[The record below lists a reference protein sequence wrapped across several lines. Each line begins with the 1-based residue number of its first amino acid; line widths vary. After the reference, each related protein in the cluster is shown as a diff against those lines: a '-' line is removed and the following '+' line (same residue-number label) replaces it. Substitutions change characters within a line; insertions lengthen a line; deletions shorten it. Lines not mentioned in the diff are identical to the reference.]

1 MSDEKLIEAIETLK
15 EYCDDVT
22 CDDCVFNRAKQ
33 EGCYDCMIT
42 NTSPLIWEIPDN
54 LGGADHDN

>member
-1 MSDEKLIEAIETLK
+1 MSEDKLIEAIETLK

-22 CDDCVFNRAKQ
+22 CDNCVFNRATE

-42 NTSPLIWEIPDN
+42 NESPLLWEIPEK
-54 LGGADHDN
+54 LGGS